1 MILMVNILEVFYSLI
16 KEIKRCVPEAKHY
29 IGNLTEGFKT
39 PSFLYLLVFNKDTRG
54 SKFVKDTVVDLQ
66 IIYFGTNDKYSKT
79 DLEEKLKVMHQLKQF
94 LSTFNLQVKD
104 RNLKFS
110 YNFNDAD
117 DQLALNMQFN
127 FKDGLVDTQF
137 DEEQAR
143 EVMERIFINEKE
155 VI

>member
-1 MILMVNILEVFYSLI
+1 MVNILDIFYSLI
-16 KEIKRCVPEAKHY
+16 KEIKKCVPGTKHY

-39 PSFLYLLVFNKDTRG
+39 PSFLYLIVFNKDVRV
-54 SKFVKDTVVDLQ
+54 SKFLKDTTLDIQ
-66 IIYFGTNDKYSKT
+66 IIYFGTDDKYSKPN
-79 DLEEKLKVMHQLKQF
+79 LEEKLMVMHQLKQF

-110 YNFNDAD
+110 YSFNEAD
-117 DQLALNMQFN
+117 GQLALNMQFS
-127 FKDGLVDTQF
+127 FKDGLVDTNF

-143 EVMERIFINEKE
+143 DMIERIFINEKE

>member
-1 MILMVNILEVFYSLI
+1 MVDILDILYSLVG
-16 KEIKRCVPEAKHY
+16 EIRKCVPKSKHY

-39 PSFLYLLVFNKDTRG
+39 PSFLYLLVFNKDTRC
-54 SKFVKDTVVDLQ
+54 SNFVKDTVLDLQ

-79 DLEEKLKVMHQLKQF
+79 DLAEKLKVMHQLKQF
-94 LSTFNLQVKD
+94 LSTFNLRVKD

-110 YNFNDAD
+110 YSFNDAD
-117 DQLALNMQFN
+117 DQLALNIQFN
-127 FKDGLVDTQF
+127 FKDGLVDTKF

-143 EVMERIFINEKE
+143 EMIERIFINEKE

>member
-1 MILMVNILEVFYSLI
+1 MVNILDILYSLVG
-16 KEIKRCVPEAKHY
+16 EIRKCVPKSKHY

-39 PSFLYLLVFNKDTRG
+39 PSFLYLLVFNKDTRS
-54 SKFVKDTVVDLQ
+54 SKFVKDTVLDLQ

-79 DLEEKLKVMHQLKQF
+79 NLEEKLKVMHQLKQF

-110 YNFNDAD
+110 YSFNDAD
-117 DQLALNMQFN
+117 DQLALNIQFN
-127 FKDGLVDTQF
+127 FKDGLVDTKF

-143 EVMERIFINEKE
+143 EMIERIFINEKE

>member
-1 MILMVNILEVFYSLI
+1 MVNILDILYSLVG
-16 KEIKRCVPEAKHY
+16 EIRKCVPKSKHY
-29 IGNLTEGFKT
+29 IGNLTEGFKA

-110 YNFNDAD
+110 YSFNDAD

-127 FKDGLVDTQF
+127 FKDGLVDTKF

-143 EVMERIFINEKE
+143 EMIERIFINEKE

>member
-1 MILMVNILEVFYSLI
+1 MVNILDILYSLVS
-16 KEIKRCVPEAKHY
+16 EIRKCVPKSKHY

-39 PSFLYLLVFNKDTRG
+39 PSFLYLLVFNKDTRC
-54 SKFVKDTVVDLQ
+54 SKFVKDTVVDIQ

-94 LSTFNLQVKD
+94 LSTFHLQVKD

-110 YNFNDAD
+110 YSFNDAD

-143 EVMERIFINEKE
+143 EMIERIFINEKE